1 VEVSF
6 HDVLA
11 TVRSGHD
18 GDFEVN
24 LLPPKPFPQP
34 VVLVGDSGENE
45 EASRFMDRVL
55 SKESG
60 DAAMHAASARLAA
73 PACVAAAF
81 PRSAP
86 VPAVMPAATVKQ
98 TPP

>member
-6 HDVLA
+6 HGVLA

-34 VVLVGDSGENE
+34 VVLAGDLGENE
-45 EASRFMDRVL
+45 EASGFMDREF

-60 DAAMHAASARLAA
+60 DVAVHAARARLAA
-73 PACVAAAF
+73 PAWVAAAF

-86 VPAVMPAATVKQ
+86 VSAVMPAATVKQ